1 MSPSITPGHTP
12 FDTPHIPVAI
22 IGAGACGLVAAITLR
37 DAGVDCVLLERDAQP
52 SGSSALSSGF
62 IPAAGSAVQRAAGIS
77 DSAALFA
84 QDIQAK
90 AHGTAAAHL
99 VAAFSQRVG
108 AVIDVL
114 SAQHAIE
121 FIVLDGFLYPG
132 HSVRRMHAVPQK
144 TGAALVALLE
154 RAAVRAGADIVTQ
167 ATVRQIFVDSA
178 QRVTGV
184 GYQRPDGSMEHL
196 RCDALILACNGFGGN
211 PQMVREVLPEMDGA
225 LFAGH
230 TGNDGSAISWG
241 RALGARLADLGGYQG
256 HGSWAVPQGALISW
270 ALMMEGGIQLN
281 ALGERFHDETQG
293 YSEAAVHVLAQPG
306 GVAWNVFDGPLL
318 ALARSFPD
326 FCAAE
331 EAGALKTCADAQ
343 ALAALIGCDAANI
356 VAACASS
363 TRAIG
368 LSDCKNTEPGNADT
382 SIQAQNSV
390 HPEPVE
396 GFMKATST
404 SSGQASTSP
413 ARTDGAAAKR
423 PLQAPFFAV
432 KVTGALFH
440 TQGGLDIDAQ
450 CRVLREDGTPFPNLL
465 AAGGAA
471 RGVSG
476 NAVWGYLSGNG
487 LLSAVAGG
495 AIAADSASKMA
506 TMMVKP

>member
-1 MSPSITPGHTP
+1 MFSMNPSITQSNPP
-12 FDTPHIPVAI
+12 ANAPHIPVAI
-22 IGAGACGLVAAITLR
+22 IGAGACGLVAAISLR
-37 DAGVDCVLLERDAQP
+37 DLGMDCVLLERDAQP
-52 SGSSALSSGF
+52 SGSTALSSGF
-62 IPAAGSAVQRAAGIS
+62 IPAAGTAVQRAAGVV
-77 DSAALFA
+77 DSAELFA

-99 VAAFSQRVG
+99 VAAFSQRIG
-108 AVIDVL
+108 AVMDVL
-114 SAQHAIE
+114 AARHALE

-144 TGAALVALLE
+144 TGAALVAQLE
-154 RAAVRAGADIVTQ
+154 RAAVSAGADIVTQ

-178 QRVTGV
+178 QWVTGV
-184 GYQRPDGSMEHL
+184 GYQRPDGTMEHL

-211 PQMVREVLPEMDGA
+211 PQMVRELLPEMCDA

-281 ALGERFHDETQG
+281 ARGERFHDETQG

-306 GVAWNVFDGPLL
+306 GVAWNVFDGPILEL
-318 ALARSFPD
+318 APSFPD

-343 ALAALIGCDAANI
+343 ALAALIDCDAANVI
-356 VAACASS
+356 AACASN
-363 TRAIG
+363 TRTIG
-368 LSDCKNTEPGNADT
+368 
-382 SIQAQNSV
+382 
-390 HPEPVE
+390 
-396 GFMKATST
+396 
-404 SSGQASTSP
+404 SGEASTGS
-413 ARTDGAAAKR
+413 AQADGRPHGQTSKR
-423 PLQAPFFAV
+423 PLQAPFYAV

-450 CRVLREDGTPFPNLL
+450 CRVLRDDGTPFPNLL

-476 NAVWGYLSGNG
+476 NTVWGYLSGNG

-495 AIAADSASKMA
+495 AIAAESAF
-506 TMMVKP
+506 TMVTQIVTIGPP

>member
-1 MSPSITPGHTP
+1 MNPSIIQGHPP

-37 DAGVDCVLLERDAQP
+37 DAGVDCVLVERDAQP

-62 IPAAGSAVQRAAGIS
+62 IPAAGSAVQRAAGIG

-99 VAAFSQRVG
+99 VAAFSERVG

-114 SAQHAIE
+114 SARHAME

-144 TGAALVALLE
+144 TGAALVAQLE

-211 PQMVREVLPEMDGA
+211 PQMVRELLPEMRDA

-293 YSEAAVHVLAQPG
+293 YSEAAVHVLAQPS

-343 ALAALIGCDAANI
+343 VLAALIGCDAANI
-356 VAACASS
+356 VAACARS

-368 LSDCKNTEPGNADT
+368 L
-382 SIQAQNSV
+382 
-390 HPEPVE
+390 
-396 GFMKATST
+396 
-404 SSGQASTSP
+404 
-413 ARTDGAAAKR
+413 TDAENIPAKR
-423 PLQAPFFAV
+423 PLQAPFYAV

-450 CRVLREDGTPFPNLL
+450 CRVLREDGSPFPNLL

-495 AIAADSASKMA
+495 AIAADSASKIA

>member
-1 MSPSITPGHTP
+1 MNSFITRDPP
-12 FDTPHIPVAI
+12 PADTPHIPVAI

-62 IPAAGSAVQRAAGIS
+62 IPAAGSAVQRNAGIV
-77 DSAALFA
+77 DSPELFA

-99 VAAFSQRVG
+99 VAAFSERVG

-114 SAQHAIE
+114 SARHAME

-144 TGAALVALLE
+144 TGAALVAQLE

-167 ATVRQIFVDSA
+167 ATVRQIYVDSA

-211 PQMVREVLPEMDGA
+211 PQMVRELLPDMRHA

-281 ALGERFHDETQG
+281 ARGERFHDETQG

-306 GVAWNVFDGPLL
+306 GVAWNVFDGPILE
-318 ALARSFPD
+318 LARSFPD

-331 EAGALKTCADAQ
+331 EAGALKTCVDAQ
-343 ALAALIGCDAANI
+343 ALAVLIGCDAANI

-363 TRAIG
+363 TRAIA
-368 LSDCKNTEPGNADT
+368 LNDAGNA
-382 SIQAQNSV
+382 
-390 HPEPVE
+390 P
-396 GFMKATST
+396 
-404 SSGQASTSP
+404 
-413 ARTDGAAAKR
+413 AKR
-423 PLQAPFFAV
+423 PLQAPFYAV

-450 CRVLREDGTPFPNLL
+450 CRVLREDGAPFPNLL

-495 AIAADSASKMA
+495 AIAADSATQMA
-506 TMMVKP
+506 TMMAKP